1 MRLSYSNSLSFGWFS
16 MVCYGMMRYGT
27 LWHGTACG
35 CFNKRYGMAWYGK
48 IWYVMSWDSVPY
60 TPNKRYGMG
69 VV

>member
-1 MRLSYSNSLSFGWFS
+1 

-27 LWHGTACG
+27 LWHETACG
-35 CFNKRYGMAWYGK
+35 CSNKRYDMAWYGK